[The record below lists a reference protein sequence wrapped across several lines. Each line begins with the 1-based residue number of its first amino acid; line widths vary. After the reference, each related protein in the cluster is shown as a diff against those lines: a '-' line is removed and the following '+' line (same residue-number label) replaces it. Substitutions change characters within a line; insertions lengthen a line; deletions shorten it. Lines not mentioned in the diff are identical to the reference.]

1 MKSKSDPSRQIAASD
16 VTVKDIGDVI
26 AQDTTRQRTEIKDI
40 NDKYSLNLIDTENLG
55 KNEHLDI
62 IQLDSFEYEKSFQS
76 ASVKGRLKEHL
87 NYWQEIDTNT
97 FVLDIIKNGYSIPF
111 ITTPPV
117 MFNENN
123 KSAYNNAEFVS
134 EAISDLLKNNCI
146 VQVKSRPHVVNPL
159 TVSVQSSGKKRLI
172 LDLRLVN
179 EHVWKS
185 KIKFED
191 WRVAL
196 QYFDRN
202 NYTFKFDLR
211 SGYHHLDIEQSC
223 HTYLEAGF
231 VINTEKSVWKPC
243 QELIWLGI
251 IWNSKTHTIHIP
263 DKRVLDLTLSID
275 HVVNSLPSISARN
288 LARITGRIVSMSPVL
303 GNVTRLMTRNIY
315 RLIESRVS
323 WDYTFKLSDQDVI
336 NELLFWKVHVSK
348 LNVKCLS
355 DYKIPSVV
363 MYSDASSFAC
373 GAYSC
378 QLDDKIF
385 HKMWSEDERKR
396 SSTWREM
403 YAIKS
408 CLETFQYQLVGKVVK
423 WFTDCLN
430 CIHIIQTGSSKP
442 DLHQLA
448 MTIFSICFM
457 LGRWTEFHKE
467 KDKSL
472 KGLLFKLPEI
482 VLKSKAQNTVKKYN
496 YAFRSWC
503 KWCKNYDS
511 VNSMPATDYHVS
523 LYLIYLMQ
531 NECSS
536 SKIEEVIYSIAWAH
550 NIAGYNNPCASEL
563 VKKNVAE
570 GAKRQ
575 LSRPCSKKEPIT
587 PEILT
592 QLVNRFGSTENLLDK
607 RIVTMCLIGYAGFLR
622 FSEIV
627 NIRACDIQFQSTH
640 MSIFI
645 EKSKTDKYRQGS
657 CVIIAKSNNN
667 IHVQLLV

>member
-1 MKSKSDPSRQIAASD
+1 MVEILQLGQHPKIFRLLPILLIVIFVPTSMKSKSDPSRQIAASD

-134 EAISDLLKNNCI
+134 EAITDLLRNNCI

-223 HTYLEAGF
+223 HTYLGFSWKQNFYVFTVLPFGLSSSPYIFTKCLRPLVKHWRKCGIRIVLYLDDGWGTNSTFDSCNADSNFVLKSLTEAGF

-251 IWNSKTHTIHIP
+251 IWNSKEHYIHIP
-263 DKRVLDLTLSID
+263 DKRVYDLTLSID

-323 WDYTFKLSDQDVI
+323 WDYTFKLSDQRCYKRVVI
-336 NELLFWKVHVSK
+336 LE
-348 LNVKCLS
+348 
-355 DYKIPSVV
+355 
-363 MYSDASSFAC
+363 
-373 GAYSC
+373 
-378 QLDDKIF
+378 
-385 HKMWSEDERKR
+385 
-396 SSTWREM
+396 ST
-403 YAIKS
+403 
-408 CLETFQYQLVGKVVK
+408 
-423 WFTDCLN
+423 
-430 CIHIIQTGSSKP
+430 
-442 DLHQLA
+442 
-448 MTIFSICFM
+448 CF
-457 LGRWTEFHKE
+457 
-467 KDKSL
+467 
-472 KGLLFKLPEI
+472 
-482 VLKSKAQNTVKKYN
+482 
-496 YAFRSWC
+496 
-503 KWCKNYDS
+503 
-511 VNSMPATDYHVS
+511 
-523 LYLIYLMQ
+523 
-531 NECSS
+531 
-536 SKIEEVIYSIAWAH
+536 
-550 NIAGYNNPCASEL
+550 
-563 VKKNVAE
+563 
-570 GAKRQ
+570 
-575 LSRPCSKKEPIT
+575 
-587 PEILT
+587 
-592 QLVNRFGSTENLLDK
+592 
-607 RIVTMCLIGYAGFLR
+607 
-622 FSEIV
+622 
-627 NIRACDIQFQSTH
+627 
-640 MSIFI
+640 
-645 EKSKTDKYRQGS
+645 
-657 CVIIAKSNNN
+657 
-667 IHVQLLV
+667 